1 MKASA
6 RMENPES
13 PPTATQLFLIFT
25 RIGLTSFG
33 GGLSG
38 WLFREFVQRHRW
50 LTQDEFLSGLA
61 ICQTLPG
68 INVSNM
74 AIWIGYRMRGAWG
87 AIASLIGIIVPAA
100 ILIVLIAIAF
110 STLTQIPLFHAG
122 LVGASAAAIGLSLS
136 MGITIAQRLP
146 RKLLPLGIMAATFAA
161 IGIFHLPLVWVVLV
175 GGGLSILASALT
187 HA

>member
-1 MKASA
+1 MKASDT
-6 RMENPES
+6 

-50 LTQDEFLSGLA
+50 LDEEEFLSGLA
-61 ICQTLPG
+61 VCQTLPG

-74 AIWIGYRMRGAWG
+74 AIWIGYRMGGATG
-87 AIASLIGIIVPAA
+87 ALASLIGIIVPPA
-100 ILIVLIAIAF
+100 ILIVVIAVAF
-110 STLTQIPLFHAG
+110 STLTHIPLFHAG

-136 MGITIAQRLP
+136 MGITIARRIP
-146 RKLLPLGIMAATFAA
+146 RKVLPLGIMAATFGA
-161 IGIFHLPLVWVVLV
+161 IGIFHLPLIWVVLI
-175 GGGLSILASALT
+175 GGGLSILISALT
-187 HA
+187 HT

>member
-1 MKASA
+1 MNTPDPA
-6 RMENPES
+6 
-13 PPTATQLFLIFT
+13 PTAAQLFLIFT

-50 LTQDEFLSGLA
+50 LTEEEFVSGLA

-68 INVSNM
+68 VNVSNM
-74 AIWIGYRMRGAWG
+74 AIWIGYRLRGTVG
-87 AIASLIGIIVPAA
+87 AVASTIGIVVPAA
-100 ILIVLIAIAF
+100 ILIVLIAVVF
-110 STLTQIPLFHAG
+110 SELTQIPLLHAG

-136 MGITIAQRLP
+136 MGIAIARRLP
-146 RKLLPLGIMAATFAA
+146 RKVLPLGIMAATFAA

-175 GGGLSILASALT
+175 CGGLSILLSALT
-187 HA
+187 QA